1 MTNDATRNKIEA
13 HHRNISEILSSVK
26 YTVDYFQREYSWQ
39 EKHVRQLVEDLTSAF
54 LHEYSDGDSRTKGE
68 TYNNY
73 YLGPFVVS
81 RKNGKRSIIDGQ
93 QRLTSL
99 TLFLIFLNNYCSDL
113 EVEADARK
121 ELSKIGEL
129 IFSDYRGV
137 KSFNIQ
143 VEERIECM
151 RALLDSGAYNS
162 DDEDDESVINMA
174 ARYNDIV
181 SSFPEEIN
189 ATNIMH
195 FWDWIRFNVIL
206 VEIIAYSDENAYT
219 IFETMNDRGLNLTPA
234 EMLKGYLLSRLD
246 TDAKRKKTND
256 VWKSAMQRL
265 HVFDKGEDL
274 KFFQAWF
281 RSQYADTIRQGRAG
295 SQNEDFE
302 KIGTRFHSWFRD
314 NLPKV
319 GLDENKSEQFE
330 AFLANDF
337 DFYLKSYL
345 KILEAQTNLT
355 PGLEHI
361 YYISKWGIANT
372 LSYPLMLAP
381 LTSDDSKESIER
393 KMSLVARYIEIFVVR
408 RSVNFR
414 KFSAS
419 SIRYTMYSLV
429 KEIRGQNLDALHAI
443 LSEKLGEMEESW
455 TGVKQFKLHGQNA
468 NFTKFFLSRLTGFV
482 DEMSGRQSDFKTF
495 FSPAKGK
502 PFEIEH
508 IWANKFERHRDE
520 FDQERDFEDWRNNI
534 GAMVLLPNGTNQSFG
549 GDHYAEKRAHYVK
562 ENLLAASLVESC
574 YEKNPNF
581 TKAMA
586 VLGVEFKAHP
596 EFKKTDI
603 EARHTIIQKLA
614 ELVFRL

>member
-1 MTNDATRNKIEA
+1 MTNDASRNKIEA

-54 LHEYSDGDSRTKGE
+54 LHEYSNGDSRAKGE

-81 RKNGKRSIIDGQ
+81 KKDGKRSIIDGQ

-99 TLFLIFLNNYCSDL
+99 TLFLIFLNNYCAGL
-113 EVEADARK
+113 QVGADAKK

-143 VEERIECM
+143 VDERIECM
-151 RALLDSGAYNS
+151 RGLLDSGSYNPNE
-162 DDEDDESVINMA
+162 DDDESVVNMSS
-174 ARYNDIV
+174 RYNDIA

-189 ATNIMH
+189 ADNIMH

-246 TDAKRKKTND
+246 TDAKRKQTND
-256 VWKSAMQRL
+256 VWKSSMQKL
-265 HVFDKGEDL
+265 HAYDKGEDL

-319 GLDENKSEQFE
+319 GLEETESEQFE
-330 AFLANDF
+330 NFLAADF
-337 DFYLKSYL
+337 DFYLKAYL
-345 KILEAQTNLT
+345 KILEAQKNLMD
-355 PGLEHI
+355 GLEHI

-381 LTSDDSKESIER
+381 LRPDDSTEIIEN
-393 KMSLVARYIEIFVVR
+393 KIALVAKYIEIFVVR

-429 KEIRGQNLDALHAI
+429 KDIRGLSLESLRMI
-443 LSEKLGEMEESW
+443 LTEKLDEMDEHW
-455 TGVKQFKLHGQNA
+455 DGVKAFRLHGQNA
-468 NFTKFFLSRLTGFV
+468 NFTKFFLSRLTGYV

-495 FSPAKGK
+495 FAPAKGK

-520 FDQERDFEDWRNNI
+520 FEQEREFEDWRNNI

-549 GDHYAEKRAHYVK
+549 DDHYAEKRGHYVK

-581 TKAMA
+581 TKSMA
-586 VLGVEFKAHP
+586 ALDVEFKAHP
-596 EFKKTDI
+596 EFKKSDI
-603 EARHTIIQKLA
+603 LARQEIIRQLA
-614 ELVFRL
+614 ELVFQL

>member
-1 MTNDATRNKIEA
+1 MSDAAKNKIEA

-54 LHEYSDGDSRTKGE
+54 LHEYSEGDRRDKGE
-68 TYNNY
+68 NYNNY

-81 RKNGKRSIIDGQ
+81 KKDGKRSIIDGQ

-99 TLFLIFLNNYCSDL
+99 TLFLIFLNNFCAELDVDL
-113 EVEADARK
+113 ESRN
-121 ELSKIGEL
+121 ELSKISEL

-143 VEERIECM
+143 VEERITCM
-151 RALLDSGAYNS
+151 KALLEDGSYIPAE
-162 DDEDDESVINMA
+162 DDDESVVNMA
-174 ARYNDIV
+174 ARYNDIE
-181 SSFPEEIN
+181 SSFPEEIS
-189 ATNIMH
+189 AKNILH

-246 TDAKRKKTND
+246 RDEKRKKTND
-256 VWKSAMQRL
+256 VWKASMQKL
-265 HVFDKGEDL
+265 HAYDKGEDL

-314 NLPKV
+314 NLKKIN
-319 GLDENKSEQFE
+319 LDENSSDDFE
-330 AFLANDF
+330 TFLATDF
-337 DFYLKSYL
+337 DFFLKAYL
-345 KILEAQTNLT
+345 KILESQKSLSN
-355 PGLEHI
+355 GLEHI

-381 LTSDDSKESIER
+381 LNSNDSPETVNQ
-393 KMSLVARYIEIFVVR
+393 KMVLVAKYIEVFVVK

-429 KEIRGQNLDALHAI
+429 KEIRGKSLEELKII
-443 LSEKLGEMEESW
+443 LEEKLNEMDETWE
-455 TGVKQFKLHGQNA
+455 GVKNYRLHGQNA
-468 NFTKFFLSRLTGFV
+468 NFTKFFLSRLTGYV
-482 DEMSGRQSDFKTF
+482 EEMSGKQSDFKTF
-495 FSPAKGK
+495 FAPSKGK
-502 PFEIEH
+502 AFEIEH
-508 IWANKFERHRDE
+508 IWANKFDRHRDE
-520 FDQERDFEDWRNNI
+520 FEQERDFEDWRNNI

-586 VLGVEFKAHP
+586 ELGLNFQAHP
-596 EFKKTDI
+596 EFKKSDI
-603 EARHTIIQKLA
+603 KARQEIIQSLA
-614 ELVFRL
+614 ELVFQL